1 MAGTIAR
8 TQLGLL
14 AAGVV
19 VASLLGGGSQAHAA
33 TTAAKT
39 YANCTAVQK
48 AWSGGIAKPG
58 VKVNLVTPAK
68 GAVEKRKL
76 KGTVKFDK
84 ALYAANSKLDRD
96 KDGIACEKS

>member
-19 VASLLGGGSQAHAA
+19 VASLLGGGSPVHAA
-33 TTAAKT
+33 TGAKT

-58 VKVNLVTPAK
+58 IKVNLVTPAK
-68 GAVEKRKL
+68 GPVEKRKL

-84 ALYAANSKLDRD
+84 ALYAANVKLDRD